1 MKDVMTE
8 TTKKTETPDEQV
20 FTIQK
25 IFVKDVSFESPNAP
39 NIFLEKDWQPDV
51 NLNLQSTS
59 RPLDDSVYEVTLSIT
74 VTAKSNEET
83 TAYLA
88 EVQYS
93 GIFVLNNFADED
105 KTYML
110 GSYCPN
116 LLFPYIR
123 ESISDL
129 VTKGGFPQ
137 LLLAPVN
144 FDSLLQQKLQQE
156 QEQQK
161 KEGATA

>member
-1 MKDVMTE
+1 MTE
-8 TTKKTETPDEQV
+8 KTEKPDEQA
-20 FTIQK
+20 FAIQK
-25 IFVKDVSFESPNAP
+25 IFVKDLSFESPNTP

-51 NLNLQSTS
+51 NLNLQSSS
-59 RPLDDSVYEVTLSIT
+59 RAIDETVYEVILNVT
-74 VTAKSNEET
+74 VTAKLNEET

-88 EVQYS
+88 EVQYA
-93 GIFVLNNFADED
+93 GIFTLDNFADED

-123 ESISDL
+123 EAISD
-129 VTKGGFPQ
+129 VVAKGGFPQ

-144 FDSLLQQKLQQE
+144 FDALLQKKLQQQE
-156 QEQQK
+156 QE
-161 KEGATA
+161 GATVQ

>member
-1 MKDVMTE
+1 MTE
-8 TTKKTETPDEQV
+8 NTEAPEAAVDEQV

-25 IFVKDVSFESPNAP
+25 IFVKDISFESPNTP
-39 NIFLEKDWQPDV
+39 NIFLEKDWQPNV

-59 RPLDDSVYEVTLSIT
+59 RAVDETVYEVVLNVT
-74 VTAKSNEET
+74 VTAKLNEET

-88 EVQYS
+88 EVQYA
-93 GIFVLNNFADED
+93 GIFTLDNFADND

-116 LLFPYIR
+116 LLFPYVR
-123 ESISDL
+123 EAVSD
-129 VTKGGFPQ
+129 VVAKGGFPQ

-144 FDSLLQQKLQQE
+144 FDALLQQKLQQE
-156 QEQQK
+156 
-161 KEGATA
+161 KEGATVQ

>member
-1 MKDVMTE
+1 MTE
-8 TTKKTETPDEQV
+8 TNKAENKDEQA
-20 FTIQK
+20 FAIQK
-25 IFVKDVSFESPNAP
+25 IFVKDISFESPNTP

-51 NLNLQSTS
+51 NLNLQSSS
-59 RPLDDSVYEVTLSIT
+59 RSIEDDIYEAILSVT
-74 VTAKSNEET
+74 VTAKLNEET

-88 EVQYS
+88 EVQYA
-93 GIFVLNNFADED
+93 GIFMLRNFAEED

-123 ESISDL
+123 EAVSDV

-144 FDSLLQQKLQQE
+144 FDALLQQKLQQ
-156 QEQQK
+156 QEA
-161 KEGATA
+161 EATK

>member
-1 MKDVMTE
+1 MTE
-8 TTKKTETPDEQV
+8 KTDTNDEQT
-20 FTIQK
+20 FSIQK
-25 IFVKDVSFESPNAP
+25 IFVKDISFESPNTP

-51 NLNLQSTS
+51 NLNLQSSS
-59 RPLDDSVYEVTLSIT
+59 RPIDETIFEVILSVT
-74 VTAKSNEET
+74 VTAKLNEET

-88 EVQYS
+88 EVQYA
-93 GIFVLNNFADED
+93 GIFTLSNFADED

-123 ESISDL
+123 EAISD
-129 VTKGGFPQ
+129 VVAKGGFPQ

-144 FDSLLQQKLQQE
+144 FDALLQQKLQQ
-156 QEQQK
+156 
-161 KEGATA
+161 KEKQDATVQ

>member
-1 MKDVMTE
+1 MTE
-8 TTKKTETPDEQV
+8 KTEATTEEQV

-25 IFVKDVSFESPNAP
+25 IFIKDLSFESPNTP
-39 NIFLEKDWQPDV
+39 DIFLEKDWQPNV
-51 NLNLQSTS
+51 NLNLQSTA
-59 RPLDDSVYEVTLSIT
+59 RTIDETVHEVILSVT
-74 VTAKSNEET
+74 VTAKLNEET

-88 EVQYS
+88 EVQYA
-93 GIFVLNNFADED
+93 GIFTLSNFADED

-123 ESISDL
+123 EAISD
-129 VTKGGFPQ
+129 VVAKGGFPQ

-144 FDSLLQQKLQQE
+144 FDALLQNKLQQ
-156 QEQQK
+156 QEDASVQ
-161 KEGATA
+161 

>member
-1 MKDVMTE
+1 MTDTNE
-8 TTKKTETPDEQV
+8 NGQA
-20 FTIQK
+20 FAIQK
-25 IFVKDVSFESPNAP
+25 IFVKDISFESPNSP

-51 NLNLQSTS
+51 NLNLQSSSKT
-59 RPLDDSVYEVTLSIT
+59 LDEDVYEVILSVT
-74 VTAKSNEET
+74 VTAKLNEET

-88 EVQYS
+88 EVQYA
-93 GIFVLNNFADED
+93 GIFNLKNFPDDD

-123 ESISDL
+123 EAISD
-129 VTKGGFPQ
+129 VVAKGGFPQ

-144 FDSLLQQKLQQE
+144 FDALLQQKL
-156 QEQQK
+156 EQQK
-161 KEGATA
+161 AEGATVQ

>member
-1 MKDVMTE
+1 MTE
-8 TTKKTETPDEQV
+8 KTETPDEQI

-25 IFVKDVSFESPNAP
+25 IFVKDISFESPSTP

-59 RPLDDSVYEVTLSIT
+59 RAIDDAVHEVILSVT
-74 VTAKSNEET
+74 VTAKLNEET

-88 EVQYS
+88 EVQYA
-93 GIFVLNNFADED
+93 GIFTLSNFAADD

-123 ESISDL
+123 EAISD
-129 VTKGGFPQ
+129 VVAKGGFPQ

-144 FDSLLQQKLQQE
+144 FDALLQQKLQQE
-156 QEQQK
+156 
-161 KEGATA
+161 KEAATVQ

>member
-1 MKDVMTE
+1 MTE
-8 TTKKTETPDEQV
+8 PTENTNEDASSNEQA
-20 FTIQK
+20 FAIQK
-25 IFVKDVSFESPNAP
+25 IFVKDISFESPNAP

-59 RPLDDSVYEVTLSIT
+59 RKLDEDVYEVVLNIT
-74 VTAKSNEET
+74 VTAKLNDET

-88 EVQYS
+88 EVQYA
-93 GIFVLNNFADED
+93 GIFNIKNFPNDD
-105 KTYML
+105 QTYML

-123 ESISDL
+123 EAISD
-129 VTKGGFPQ
+129 VVAKGGFPQ

-144 FDSLLQQKLQQE
+144 FDALLQQKL
-156 QEQQK
+156 EQQK
-161 KEGATA
+161 AEGATVQ

>member
-1 MKDVMTE
+1 MAE
-8 TTKKTETPDEQV
+8 TKENTPNDEQA
-20 FTIQK
+20 FAIQK
-25 IFVKDVSFESPNAP
+25 VFVKDISFESPNTP

-59 RPLDDSVYEVTLSIT
+59 RTLDDNVYEVVLSIT
-74 VTAKSNEET
+74 VTAKLNEET

-88 EVQYS
+88 EVQYA
-93 GIFVLNNFADED
+93 GIFNLKNFPDDD

-123 ESISDL
+123 EAISD
-129 VTKGGFPQ
+129 VVAKGGFPQ

-144 FDSLLQQKLQQE
+144 FDALLQQKL
-156 QEQQK
+156 EQQK
-161 KEGATA
+161 AEGATIQ

>member
-1 MKDVMTE
+1 MTE
-8 TTKKTETPDEQV
+8 QTKVTDEQT
-20 FTIQK
+20 FSIQK
-25 IFVKDVSFESPNAP
+25 IFVKDISFESPNTP

-51 NLNLQSTS
+51 NLNLQSSS
-59 RPLDDSVYEVTLSIT
+59 RAIDETVFEVILSVT
-74 VTAKSNEET
+74 VTAKLNEET

-88 EVQYS
+88 EVQYA
-93 GIFVLNNFADED
+93 GIFTLSNFADED

-123 ESISDL
+123 EAISD
-129 VTKGGFPQ
+129 VVAKGGFPQ

-144 FDSLLQQKLQQE
+144 FDALLQQKLQQKE
-156 QEQQK
+156 Q
-161 KEGATA
+161 EGATAQ

>member
-1 MKDVMTE
+1 MTE
-8 TTKKTETPDEQV
+8 ETKMAPDEQA
-20 FTIQK
+20 FAIQK
-25 IFVKDVSFESPNAP
+25 IFVKDMSFESPNTP

-59 RPLDDSVYEVTLSIT
+59 RAIDEIVYEVILSVT
-74 VTAKSNEET
+74 VTAKANEET

-88 EVQYS
+88 EVQYA
-93 GIFVLNNFADED
+93 GIFTLNNFADED

-123 ESISDL
+123 EAISD
-129 VTKGGFPQ
+129 VVAKGGFPQ

-144 FDSLLQQKLQQE
+144 FDALLQQKLQQQQEKE
-156 QEQQK
+156 QD
-161 KEGATA
+161 GATVQ

>member
-1 MKDVMTE
+1 MTE
-8 TTKKTETPDEQV
+8 KTEKTKTPDEQV
-20 FTIQK
+20 FKIQK
-25 IFVKDVSFESPNAP
+25 KLIKDLSFKSPNTP
-39 NIFLEKDWQPDV
+39 NIFLEQDWQPDV

-59 RPLDDSVYEVTLSIT
+59 RAIDEAVHEVILSVT
-74 VTAKSNEET
+74 VTAKLNEET

-88 EVQYS
+88 EVQYA
-93 GIFVLNNFADED
+93 GIFTLSNFADED

-123 ESISDL
+123 EAVSD
-129 VTKGGFPQ
+129 VVAKGGFPQ

-144 FDSLLQQKLQQE
+144 FDALLQQKLQQE
-156 QEQQK
+156 QQE
-161 KEGATA
+161 KEGATVQ

>member
-1 MKDVMTE
+1 MAE
-8 TTKKTETPDEQV
+8 TTENTTNNEQA
-20 FTIQK
+20 FAIQK
-25 IFVKDVSFESPNAP
+25 IFVKDISFESPNTP

-59 RPLDDSVYEVTLSIT
+59 RSLDEDIYEVVLNIT
-74 VTAKSNEET
+74 VTAKLNEET

-88 EVQYS
+88 EVQYA
-93 GIFVLNNFADED
+93 GIFNLKNFPDD
-105 KTYML
+105 DMTYML

-123 ESISDL
+123 EAISDI
-129 VTKGGFPQ
+129 VAKGGFPQ

-144 FDSLLQQKLQQE
+144 FDALLQQKLEEQKAEQQE
-156 QEQQK
+156 A
-161 KEGATA
+161 EGATVQ

>member
-1 MKDVMTE
+1 MTE
-8 TTKKTETPDEQV
+8 ETKTAPDEQA
-20 FTIQK
+20 FAIQK
-25 IFVKDVSFESPNAP
+25 IFVKDMSFESPNTP

-59 RPLDDSVYEVTLSIT
+59 RAIDDIVYEVILSVT

-88 EVQYS
+88 EVQYA
-93 GIFVLNNFADED
+93 GIFTLNNFSDED

-123 ESISDL
+123 EAISD
-129 VTKGGFPQ
+129 VVAKGGFPQ

-144 FDSLLQQKLQQE
+144 FDALLQQKLQQQ
-156 QEQQK
+156 QEKDGSTVQ
-161 KEGATA
+161 